1 MRTHTDVHGRV
12 PAPGG
17 GGASEYVV
25 SFKIRDLSRSGDGG
39 GGRTKAH
46 GSRRPVCAGCAG
58 CIRHGCGRSKSG
70 RQPLGDTHPL
80 QRRAPKPRCAPVQT
94 SDDPVPKDEK
104 PAEQA
109 QDADPAELVLPAGHA
124 VQAANVPGV
133 SANVFAGQTGN
144 RKCAATERKSQPGRA
159 VCTHGQRN
167 AQRVCRAHTWAR
179 KRKARPSS
187 IAAGVARAGR
197 RAHGARAAGRAGRAR
212 RCGRQAEGVGRTDC
226 RQNGPARMGRGGF
239 M

>member
-144 RKCAATERKSQPGRA
+144 RKCAATKQIDSARPGRM
-159 VCTHGQRN
+159 H
-167 AQRVCRAHTWAR
+167 
-179 KRKARPSS
+179 
-187 IAAGVARAGR
+187 ARADECAESVSSAYLGTQTQGPTQFRSGR
-197 RAHGARAAGRAGRAR
+197 RCTSRSPSPRCSCCRSGRPCTTMQSPG
-212 RCGRQAEGVGRTDC
+212 
-226 RQNGPARMGRGGF
+226 
-239 M
+239 